1 MSAKAKT
8 KLTPE
13 QRKATLTRVLGKIR
27 PYSLF
32 VVCSLIVAAV
42 SAWTVLDLTTRRLTA
57 LPEELAAVYPVN
69 TIPCIPFPSRTIPRL
84 REGIGSADVLVR
96 RDDLDIN
103 GHVNN
108 SKYLGWLLECLPW
121 SPGES
126 LIPSLLDVTFRA
138 ECFPGDALTSQCVP
152 LPDETDATA
161 PDGFPQAPHGL
172 LHVIRRTDS
181 GDDVCRAVTRWTQK
195 VRLP

>member
-1 MSAKAKT
+1 MDTHPHGLSYQGSALAGDKVNIRTWPAK
-8 KLTPE
+8 LE
-13 QRKATLTRVLGKIR
+13 HLGHR
-27 PYSLF
+27 GYEVYNASDEL
-32 VVCSLIVAAV
+32 LVAAV
-42 SAWTVLDLTTRRLTA
+42 SAWTVLDLSTRRLTA

-121 SPGES
+121 SPVKAS
-126 LIPSLLDVTFRA
+126 SRPCST
-138 ECFPGDALTSQCVP
+138 
-152 LPDETDATA
+152 
-161 PDGFPQAPHGL
+161 
-172 LHVIRRTDS
+172 
-181 GDDVCRAVTRWTQK
+181 
-195 VRLP
+195 